1 MLTNILIR
9 NYTIVD
15 QLELDLNPGMTAM
28 TGETGAGKSILV
40 DALGLALGDRADSG
54 IIRAGSDTAEINI
67 SFDLSDC
74 EAALEWLQERD
85 MDSAQECFIRRTI
98 PREGRSKGFINSHP
112 CSMTA
117 LKELGEMLVDIH
129 GQHQHQ
135 SLVKKDIQRQL
146 VDDFAVNQDL
156 LSSLNKTFNELQ
168 KTSDEFER
176 LRAASADSAARSE
189 LLRFQVEEL
198 DKLALTDNEP
208 DELSKEH
215 DKLANAGMLL
225 DTCQASVNMLY
236 ESEDGSVHHI
246 LNKVRQKL
254 EPVCDIDRDLQNA
267 NNLVNEAL
275 IQAQEAADELRSYLD
290 RLDLDP
296 QRLDWINDRLAII
309 HDLSRKHHVRPE
321 ELPALAAQLTEE
333 LDSLDNSDE
342 HLDKLQALIREL
354 EQEYHIIAAKLTSK
368 RHAAATELNHEVT
381 KIIQDLG
388 MPNAVFEVAVIPY
401 DPVKLTKHGV
411 ESIEYKVRTN
421 PGSDMKPLS
430 KVASGGE
437 LSRVSLAIQVVLAK
451 TTRINTLVYD
461 EVDTG
466 IGGPT
471 AEIVGQLL
479 RTLGKNR
486 QVMCVT
492 HLPQVAAQ
500 AHNHLQ
506 VRKKSDKANTVTGIQ
521 QLTDEARIEEIARML
536 GGVKLTEQSRAH
548 AIEMLKL

>member
-15 QLELDLNPGMTAM
+15 QLELELSLGMTAM

-67 SFDLSDC
+67 SFDLTDC
-74 EAALEWLQERD
+74 PAALEWLVERD
-85 MDSAQECFIRRTI
+85 MNSAEECFIRRTI

-146 VDDFAVNQDL
+146 LDDFAANQPL
-156 LSSLNKTFNELQ
+156 LNTLNKTFTLWQ
-168 KTSDEFER
+168 KTTHEFER
-176 LRAASADSAARSE
+176 LRTASADSAARSE
-189 LLRFQVEEL
+189 LLRFQVDEL

-225 DTCQASVNMLY
+225 DTCQLSVSLLFEN
-236 ESEDGSVHHI
+236 EEGSVHHL
-246 LNKVRQKL
+246 LNQIHQKL
-254 EPVCDIDRDLQNA
+254 SPVCDIDRDLQNA
-267 NNLVNEAL
+267 NNLVNDAI
-275 IQAQEAADELRSYLD
+275 IQTQEAADELRSYLD

-296 QRLDWINDRLAII
+296 QRLDWVNDRLGAV

-321 ELPALAAQLTEE
+321 ELPALATQLTDE
-333 LDSLDNSDE
+333 LDSLDNSDD
-342 HLDKLQALIREL
+342 HLEKLQLKINAL
-354 EQEYHIIAAKLTSK
+354 EQDYHQIASKLTRK
-368 RHAAATELNHEVT
+368 RHSSATKLNHEVT

-388 MPNAVFEVAVIPY
+388 MPNAIFEIAVTPY
-401 DPVKLTKHGV
+401 DPVKLTRYGI
-411 ESIEYKVRTN
+411 ESVEYKVRTN

-437 LSRVSLAIQVVLAK
+437 LSRVSLAIQVVLAQ

-479 RTLGKNR
+479 RTLGKDR

-506 VRKKSDKANTVTGIQ
+506 VRKKSNEENTVTGINT
-521 QLTDEARIEEIARML
+521 LNDNARIEEIARML

-548 AIEMLKL
+548 AAEMLKL

>member
-15 QLELDLNPGMTAM
+15 QLELELSPGMTAM

-74 EAALEWLQERD
+74 PEALHWLQERD
-85 MDSAQECFIRRTI
+85 MDSVEECFIRRTI

-112 CSMTA
+112 CSMAA
-117 LKELGEMLVDIH
+117 LKDLGEMLVDIH

-146 VDDFAVNQDL
+146 LDDFSANQDL
-156 LSSLNKTFNELQ
+156 LGTLNNTFKQ
-168 KTSDEFER
+168 WRKTSDEFEH
-176 LRAASADSAARSE
+176 LRTASADSAARSE
-189 LLRFQVEEL
+189 LLRFQVDEL
-198 DKLALTDNEP
+198 DKLGLIENEP
-208 DELSKEH
+208 EELSREH

-225 DTCQASVNMLY
+225 DTCQTSVNMLF
-236 ESEDGSVHHI
+236 ENEEGSVHHL
-246 LNKVRQKL
+246 LNKIQQKL
-254 EPVCDIDRDLQNA
+254 GPVCDIDRDLQNA
-267 NNLVNEAL
+267 NNLINDAI
-275 IQAQEAADELRSYLD
+275 IQTQEAADELRGYLD

-296 QRLDWINDRLAII
+296 QRLDSVNERLVAI
-309 HDLSRKHHVRPE
+309 HELSRKHHVRPE
-321 ELPALAAQLTEE
+321 ELPSLAARLTEE

-342 HLDKLQALIREL
+342 YLERLQAQIHQL
-354 EQEYHIIAAKLTSK
+354 EKKYHQIASTLTSK
-368 RHAAATELNHEVT
+368 RHAAATGLNHEVT
-381 KIIQDLG
+381 KIIQELG
-388 MPNAVFEVAVIPY
+388 MPNAIFEIAITPY
-401 DPVKLTKHGV
+401 DPVKLTRHGV
-411 ESIEYKVRTN
+411 ESVEYKVRTN
-421 PGSDMKPLS
+421 PGADMKPLS

-437 LSRVSLAIQVVLAK
+437 LSRVSLAIQVILAQ

-506 VRKKSDKANTVTGIQ
+506 VCKKSDKENTVTGIQ
-521 QLTDEARIEEIARML
+521 ALDEKARIEEIARML
-536 GGVKLTEQSRAH
+536 GGVKLTDQSRAH
-548 AIEMLKL
+548 AMEMLKL